1 MSLVIL
7 NDDMAVLCS
16 ETILDLFQE
25 NLRLE
30 IMRLKISKADVKK
43 IGDLCNEIANIARQI
58 DEHDRKAQPKVK
70 F

>member
-43 IGDLCNEIANIARQI
+43 IGDLCNEIANVARQI
-58 DEHDRKAQPKVK
+58 NEQDQKAQPKVK

>member
-16 ETILDLFQE
+16 ETILDCLQE
-25 NLRLE
+25 KLSLE
-30 IMRLKISKADVKK
+30 ITRLKLGKANIKK
-43 IGDLCNEIANIARQI
+43 IGDLCNEIGNIARQI
-58 DEHDRKAQPKVK
+58 NEHDEKSQPGVK

>member
-16 ETILDLFQE
+16 EMILEFLQE
-25 NLRLE
+25 KLALE
-30 IMRLKISKADVKK
+30 ITRLKISKADVKK
-43 IGDLCNEIANIARQI
+43 IGDLCNEITNIARQVE
-58 DEHDRKAQPKVK
+58 EHDRKAQPKVK